1 MITTKGR
8 YAIRIMID
16 LAENNKNGLVA
27 LKDVAERQN
36 ISKKYLEIIVKL
48 LVQAKLVLGH
58 SGKGGGYTLTRAPED
73 YNLREIIEA
82 AEGTLAPV
90 SCLQKDAPLCDRKD
104 MCKTLPLWQEYY
116 QMIDNFFESKTLSEL
131 LKN

>member
-27 LKDVAERQN
+27 LTEIAERQN

-48 LVQAKLVLGH
+48 LVQANLVLGH
-58 SGKGGGYTLTRAPED
+58 SGKGGGYTLTRSAEE

-90 SCLQKDAPLCDRKD
+90 TCLQQNAQSCERKD
-104 MCKTLPLWQEYY
+104 FCKTLPLWKEYY
-116 QMIDNFFESKTLSEL
+116 QLTNNFFESKSLKDL
-131 LKN
+131 L

>member
-27 LKDVAERQN
+27 LKDIAERQD

-58 SGKGGGYTLTRAPED
+58 SGKGGGYMLTRAPDE

-90 SCLQKDAPLCDRKD
+90 SCLQKNAEVCERRD
-104 MCKTLPLWQEYY
+104 MCRSLPLWKEYY
-116 QMIDNFFESKTLSEL
+116 QMIDTFFESKTLADL
-131 LKN
+131 LRN